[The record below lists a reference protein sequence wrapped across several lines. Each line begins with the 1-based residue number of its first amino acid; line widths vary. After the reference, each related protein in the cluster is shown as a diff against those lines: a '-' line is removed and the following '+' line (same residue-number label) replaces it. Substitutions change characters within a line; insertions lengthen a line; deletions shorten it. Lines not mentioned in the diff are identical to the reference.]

1 MFANFKWPLTILFVN
16 FAVSTNFLC
25 QNFLSRSYRK
35 NKAFLPNPIHFW
47 EDFIIVSIQI
57 VLLVI
62 CCCFDRRSLHL
73 SPWQNKTNKILPLVS
88 PVFSLVFLFL
98 SSATKATPSLFYK
111 VVQLRTIWGR
121 FKKIFR
127 LKEIFFFLI
136 R

>member
-1 MFANFKWPLTILFVN
+1 MSANFKWPLTILFVN
-16 FAVSTNFLC
+16 FAVSTNFHC

-35 NKAFLPNPIHFW
+35 KKAFFPNSIHFW
-47 EDFIIVSIQI
+47 DDFIIVSTQI

-73 SPWQNKTNKILPLVS
+73 SPWQKKTNKILPLVS
-88 PVFSLVFLFL
+88 PVFSLFFFFFFLRQQRPHPHF
-98 SSATKATPSLFYK
+98 FK